1 MGFIDQADAD
11 KINIEDHINTELYKE
26 ALDECV
32 AEYHDEDPD
41 FCDGRVKFF
50 EENDQ

>member
-1 MGFIDQADAD
+1 MLTKSTL
-11 KINIEDHINTELYKE
+11 KIILELYKE

-41 FCDGRVKFF
+41 FYDGRVKFF

>member
-1 MGFIDQADAD
+1 MIKSMARPT
-11 KINIEDHINTELYKE
+11 KIGIYKVKE

-41 FCDGRVKFF
+41 FYDGRVKFF